1 MKHIVSSG
9 GSDQVS
15 SNSNGFLLLTS
26 LRANAT
32 TKLLMV
38 NLGVNRIGEMFA
50 NLLVGSEIV
59 HEVIQSLDLR
69 SWSEHFAVRG
79 AWL

>member
-1 MKHIVSSG
+1 MSSG

-15 SNSNGFLLLTS
+15 SNSEWISFAYLSPCQLYHQALDGQP
-26 LRANAT
+26 R
-32 TKLLMV
+32 
-38 NLGVNRIGEMFA
+38 GNRIGEMFA
-50 NLLVGSEIV
+50 NLHFGFEIV

-69 SWSEHFAVRG
+69 SWSEHFSVRG